1 MYCTEQISGAPMK
14 NGLGNLIGVLLLSL
28 SGAFCDAATFTNS
41 ASIQVS
47 DPTGSLTSASGIFT
61 VSCWFRVSI
70 PTSLTL
76 SDNMDILMDRTDGN
90 ESANFSYLLRYNYA
104 NNAVEF
110 TTHGSSG
117 SYSKTLIPNPY
128 LERWYHVAVARSG
141 ASFTCYVDGRPV
153 LPSDSATLGSTVGSG
168 VAIGGINGSSKQF
181 FGDIVEVAI
190 YSAALSQ
197 SVIQGRMFQDQRA
210 FSNLKGYYK
219 LGYST
224 NSADYY
230 HNFVPAPPSGTDPA
244 ARAGSGNITFGEV
257 DEAGE
262 QSIFD
267 ANRNHGEDAVTPLS
281 GAFAWQQTAFA
292 RPVPGIAFDLEYGYS
307 SALPTQGP
315 SDGSP
320 DPYDIR
326 VLGPRWRHSF
336 DVRVVVN
343 NFNQSE
349 YDLVTWDGAIQTWTR
364 TNLYAPFSNQIGR
377 AHV

>member
-1 MYCTEQISGAPMK
+1 MNTTPHRCLKLGDDTPAAPSTLSSKTGPLRALFVSIAVFLCLPSG
-14 NGLGNLIGVLLLSL
+14 SQ
-28 SGAFCDAATFTNS
+28 AATFTNS

-47 DPTGSLTSASGIFT
+47 DPTSSLTCTGTVFT
-61 VSCWFRVSI
+61 VSCWFRISL
-70 PTSLTL
+70 PSSLTL

-197 SVIQGRMFQDQRA
+197 SVI
-210 FSNLKGYYK
+210 
-219 LGYST
+219 
-224 NSADYY
+224 
-230 HNFVPAPPSGTDPA
+230 
-244 ARAGSGNITFGEV
+244 
-257 DEAGE
+257 
-262 QSIFD
+262 
-267 ANRNHGEDAVTPLS
+267 
-281 GAFAWQQTAFA
+281 
-292 RPVPGIAFDLEYGYS
+292 
-307 SALPTQGP
+307 
-315 SDGSP
+315 
-320 DPYDIR
+320 
-326 VLGPRWRHSF
+326 
-336 DVRVVVN
+336 
-343 NFNQSE
+343 
-349 YDLVTWDGAIQTWTR
+349 
-364 TNLYAPFSNQIGR
+364 
-377 AHV
+377 